1 MSYVT
6 LVITSY
12 KKVTKSYWELAEVAN
27 SSIFGDRV
35 ILRNRYFFA
44 KNKIMFLAD
53 GQCKHWSLF
62 FESLKVFFLCKGINI
77 RSLWLSE
84 PHVFV
89 ISVCLGAVLIA
100 VVWFFLERAAN
111 FFLFRERCG
120 RPLFF
125 MERSLHRFFFFHAWE
140 RSSSLFV
147 TWSLSIDFETL
158 ENHFKFF
165 TYIHTGGS
173 SGKALGPM
181 CI

>member
-62 FESLKVFFLCKGINI
+62 FESLKVFFFVQRHQHPIAVALRAACFCDFRLFGSGFDRCCLVFLGKGGQFF
-77 RSLWLSE
+77 
-84 PHVFV
+84 FV
-89 ISVCLGAVLIA
+89 SGAV
-100 VVWFFLERAAN
+100 W
-111 FFLFRERCG
+111 
-120 RPLFF
+120 
-125 MERSLHRFFFFHAWE
+125 
-140 RSSSLFV
+140 
-147 TWSLSIDFETL
+147 
-158 ENHFKFF
+158 
-165 TYIHTGGS
+165 
-173 SGKALGPM
+173 
-181 CI
+181 